1 MTTWPSSRNVSG
13 KKCLRVNACRH
24 PSPGE
29 RSNLWVGRSRKML
42 VLREKT
48 LLSDNRKLRKH
59 QRFSLVCST
68 RTDYFFSPKH
78 IFQDISVP
86 LHPHL
91 TPSVHI
97 LQPGSRKQHL
107 SVHQTRTAIAKS
119 VTQIKIELCYS
130 ARVLCGSERLWTEV
144 NIRDSCSVRE

>member
-1 MTTWPSSRNVSG
+1 
-13 KKCLRVNACRH
+13 
-24 PSPGE
+24 
-29 RSNLWVGRSRKML
+29 ML

-68 RTDYFFSPKH
+68 RHDNFFPPKH
-78 IFQDISVP
+78 IFQGISVP

-91 TPSVHI
+91 TPPVHI

-107 SVHQTRTAIAKS
+107 SVHQTRTGNC
-119 VTQIKIELCYS
+119 KICYPNKNRAVFS
-130 ARVLCGSERLWTEV
+130 ARVLCGSEAAV
-144 NIRDSCSVRE
+144 NRGEHSRQLFSARVEYWVCVPHPTLPLHLPSIGCGFVTNGQDSGNRC